1 MKNPSLPMLAS
12 AALLV
17 MALAD
22 GSPAAEK
29 PFTLDQSEVR
39 ITYGELKRLVAAQE
53 KAAPPHPPPKP
64 PPVPAALVAT
74 SCQADLTPGKET
86 LAVEFQYEN
95 FTGAWEIVPLVRS
108 STGAAACEPPEARFV
123 TQGGQICAVTENAG
137 CGNAKLVFPLRDEEP
152 LGLAFLPCPVLS
164 LDVKNATGGK
174 SLVLRREGGEA
185 ILAREGAVP
194 LPSDGGEIRFTLEHG
209 STPQPQGA
217 ETLASTDDAIM
228 SSAEYAT
235 VVAPD
240 GALLTEGVIKI
251 HLDQPAALPL
261 ALPDDARLLSC
272 RVAGRPLRPTLKDKR
287 LEIPLQAARE
297 GTDVE
302 VCVAYTEA
310 RPALA
315 AAEGEMEIA
324 LPQSPWFAREV
335 LWSVKFPP
343 GLQLTP
349 LGNVETVQAPA
360 PGSQDTLQLK
370 KSLCRDDRPSARIT
384 YRKRSSAITDNRQA
398 Q

>member
-29 PFTLDQSEVR
+29 PFALDESEVR

-64 PPVPAALVAT
+64 PPVPAALIAT
-74 SCQADLTPGKET
+74 SCKADLTPGKET
-86 LAVEFQYEN
+86 LTVGFQYEN
-95 FTGAWEIVPLVRS
+95 FTGAWEIVPLARS
-108 STGAAACEPPEARFV
+108 SAGAAVCEPPEARFV
-123 TQGGQICAVTENAG
+123 THEGHICAVTETAG
-137 CGNAKLVFPLRDEEP
+137 RGNAKLAFPLRIEEP
-152 LGLAFLPCPVLS
+152 LGLAFLPCAVLS
-164 LDVKNATGGK
+164 LEVSNAAGR
-174 SLVLRREGGEA
+174 SLLLKREGGET
-185 ILAREGAVP
+185 ILAREGAVA
-194 LPSDGGEIRFTLEHG
+194 LPSDGGEIRFTLEDG
-209 STPQPQGA
+209 SAPQPQGA
-217 ETLASTDDAIM
+217 ETLANTDAAIM

-235 VVAPD
+235 IVAPD

-261 ALPDDARLLSC
+261 VLPDGARLLSC
-272 RVAGRPLRPTLKDKR
+272 RVGGRPLRPALKDKG
-287 LEIPLQAARE
+287 LDIPLQAARE
-297 GTDVE
+297 GAEAVE

-315 AAEGEMEIA
+315 AAEGELEIA

-343 GLQLTP
+343 GLQLTAI
-349 LGNVETVQAPA
+349 GNVEAVPAPA
-360 PGSQDTLQLK
+360 PGSQDTLHLK
-370 KSLCRDDRPSARIT
+370 KSLCRDDRPAARIT
-384 YRKRSSAITDNRQA
+384 YRKRSYPINDKRQA